1 VHHEPGRSRISTI
14 LDSDGRQNYIAQR
27 GRASVAA
34 LGKPSLKSFR
44 YILASFLLAAKLPA
58 QITIAPSLVIQPSS
72 TNLVTVTA
80 NIGSRIF
87 PNAVLQMSTDLMTTN
102 WVNVQTNIY
111 IGAGPIVFTDVLA
124 TNDIEFF
131 RLEEY

>member
-1 VHHEPGRSRISTI
+1 MRQRHQGGAPRTRAFPNFDDIGQRRPAELYCAKRSR
-14 LDSDGRQNYIAQR
+14 LRR
-27 GRASVAA
+27 R
-34 LGKPSLKSFR
+34 GKPSLKSFW

-87 PNAVLQMSTDLMTTN
+87 PNA
-102 WVNVQTNIY
+102 
-111 IGAGPIVFTDVLA
+111 
-124 TNDIEFF
+124 
-131 RLEEY
+131 